1 MGVDVAES
9 GGGAGLVDEAG
20 DHVPVDALAV
30 LSGQQQSVA
39 VGDVGR
45 AVVGDEFDQPRMQG
59 QVAVLVELP
68 DRDVEPVRVSDQ
80 DDGVGGREEPGRGL
94 VVERFGEC
102 VVLLRDVAG
111 EHRHPGRGVVPTPF
125 IDA

>member
-1 MGVDVAES
+1 MAES

-45 AVVGDEFDQPRMQG
+45 AVVGDEFDQPRMQCTY
-59 QVAVLVELP
+59 LEY
-68 DRDVEPVRVSDQ
+68 S
-80 DDGVGGREEPGRGL
+80 RGL
-94 VVERFGEC
+94 VSGRPVES
-102 VVLLRDVAG
+102 
-111 EHRHPGRGVVPTPF
+111 
-125 IDA
+125 